1 MPSQCGIIEL
11 QSVLPAIVELWSR
24 CQGTRRR
31 CQKTSTRLL
40 STLKL
45 WRLCANLSR
54 LSARWSDQKVLPAPP
69 APPPSPNLTVNSS
82 RLLARS
88 WTEPF
93 RISLRP
99 REEKLLGALKGK
111 AKREAQVELFGKLIQ
126 HLHHLVPIE
135 TTSRTATVNQ
145 VDSSWKTEV
154 RDTLQGLEGKAHTE
168 TRRELHAWII
178 VWHPPFQ

>member
-1 MPSQCGIIEL
+1 MWHHRIAKRSTSNCRIMIPLSGNQTALSEDQHEALVDPETLETVRKLIE
-11 QSVLPAIVELWSR
+11 VIREME
-24 CQGTRRR
+24 
-31 CQKTSTRLL
+31 
-40 STLKL
+40 
-45 WRLCANLSR
+45 
-54 LSARWSDQKVLPAPP
+54 
-69 APPPSPNLTVNSS
+69 
-82 RLLARS
+82 S

-145 VDSSWKTEV
+145 VDSS
-154 RDTLQGLEGKAHTE
+154 
-168 TRRELHAWII
+168 
-178 VWHPPFQ
+178 

>member
-1 MPSQCGIIEL
+1 MWHHRIAKRSTSNCRIMIPLSGNQTALSEDQHEALVDPETLETVRKLIE
-11 QSVLPAIVELWSR
+11 VIREM
-24 CQGTRRR
+24 
-31 CQKTSTRLL
+31 
-40 STLKL
+40 
-45 WRLCANLSR
+45 
-54 LSARWSDQKVLPAPP
+54 D
-69 APPPSPNLTVNSS
+69 

-145 VDSSWKTEV
+145 VDSS
-154 RDTLQGLEGKAHTE
+154 
-168 TRRELHAWII
+168 
-178 VWHPPFQ
+178 